1 MLQDEFERWRR
12 SNRDFGANYFNKSN
26 ESSSSSRK
34 DPTEERGENQSLE
47 DLEVEDEGTT
57 GQATIGKED
66 ITSKQGK
73 GLTRMV

>member
-1 MLQDEFERWRR
+1 M
-12 SNRDFGANYFNKSN
+12 
-26 ESSSSSRK
+26 
-34 DPTEERGENQSLE
+34 EERGENQSLE